1 MGSRALMED
10 SAWCW
15 TRFLIARFMSG
26 VILDSISEWREW
38 LCGAQ
43 VGRGQGIMLFPSIS
57 RPSISEWQPCEMEG
71 DAAG

>member
-15 TRFLIARFMSG
+15 TRFLIARFRSG
-26 VILDSISEWREW
+26 VILDSISEW

-43 VGRGQGIMLFPSIS
+43 VGRGQGIVLFPSIS
-57 RPSISEWQPCEMEG
+57 RASISEWQPCEMEG